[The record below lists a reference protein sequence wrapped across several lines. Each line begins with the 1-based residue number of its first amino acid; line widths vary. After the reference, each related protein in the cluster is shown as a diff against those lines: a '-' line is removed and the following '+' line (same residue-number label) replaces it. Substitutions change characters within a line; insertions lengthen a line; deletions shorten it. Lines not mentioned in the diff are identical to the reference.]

1 MADPRGVKAMREE
14 ENQQMQF
21 DENAIGDIFI
31 DLKPRDDIPAVPAIE
46 YYLGQAQR
54 QLEQVERHLQDG
66 ETISHREKVF
76 SIFETHTRWKQKA
89 SRA

>member
-1 MADPRGVKAMREE
+1 MTQLVCDPRGGAAKATVSELR
-14 ENQQMQF
+14 QCS
-21 DENAIGDIFI
+21 G
-31 DLKPRDDIPAVPAIE
+31 PAVLSVPAIE

-89 SRA
+89 SRV

>member
-1 MADPRGVKAMREE
+1 M
-14 ENQQMQF
+14 
-21 DENAIGDIFI
+21 
-31 DLKPRDDIPAVPAIE
+31 LSVPAIE

-89 SRA
+89 SRV